1 MATVYGTAPM
11 VHTTTQA
18 VHEQAV
24 APVAAV
30 VQPQLT
36 VQAQAL
42 PTIAVPV
49 AAPAVVATAPV
60 QSMMEVKNAKIEED
74 AQKKLSEYS
83 NLSHEE
89 HMSISGSNARY
100 MVMQKLSRKSE
111 VHNYPGTIV
120 FLCLVCI
127 RVKLKITH
135 KKPSGRKHTSSY
147 HFCRPMG
154 FSPIF

>member
-11 VHTTTQA
+11 VHTTTPA

-24 APVAAV
+24 TPVAAV
-30 VQPQLT
+30 VQPQLA

-49 AAPAVVATAPV
+49 AAPAVVAAAPV
-60 QSMMEVKNAKIEED
+60 QPMMEVTSAKIEEE
-74 AQKKLSEYS
+74 AQKKMAEYG

-111 VHNYPGTIV
+111 VCLTLNV
-120 FLCLVCI
+120 LC
-127 RVKLKITH
+127 
-135 KKPSGRKHTSSY
+135 
-147 HFCRPMG
+147 
-154 FSPIF
+154 

>member
-1 MATVYGTAPM
+1 MKPIILKFPLSKYFWFNLALDFFPGVTPISGMATVYGTAPL
-11 VHTTTQA
+11 VHTTTPA

-30 VQPQLT
+30 VQPQLA

-60 QSMMEVKNAKIEED
+60 QPMMAVASAKIDED
-74 AQKKLSEYS
+74 AQKKMPEYS
-83 NLSHEE
+83 TISHEE

-111 VHNYPGTIV
+111 V
-120 FLCLVCI
+120 
-127 RVKLKITH
+127 KIATEDF
-135 KKPSGRKHTSSY
+135 Y
-147 HFCRPMG
+147 
-154 FSPIF
+154 IFQRWE

>member
-11 VHTTTQA
+11 VHTTTPA

-24 APVAAV
+24 PPVAV
-30 VQPQLT
+30 VQPQLA

-49 AAPAVVATAPV
+49 AAPAVVAAAPV
-60 QSMMEVKNAKIEED
+60 QPVMEITNAKVEEE
-74 AQKKLSEYS
+74 AQKKMAEYS

-111 VHNYPGTIV
+111 VTITNFASVGSRQCVSCPRRHRISIKAPG
-120 FLCLVCI
+120 
-127 RVKLKITH
+127 
-135 KKPSGRKHTSSY
+135 
-147 HFCRPMG
+147 
-154 FSPIF
+154 

>member
-11 VHTTTQA
+11 VHTTTPA

-24 APVAAV
+24 PPVAAV
-30 VQPQLT
+30 VQPQLA

-49 AAPAVVATAPV
+49 AAPAVVAAAPV
-60 QSMMEVKNAKIEED
+60 QPIMEIANAKVDED
-74 AQKKLSEYS
+74 AQKKMAEYS

-111 VHNYPGTIV
+111 VTTSIWS
-120 FLCLVCI
+120 I
-127 RVKLKITH
+127 R
-135 KKPSGRKHTSSY
+135 RW
-147 HFCRPMG
+147 
-154 FSPIF
+154 

>member
-11 VHTTTQA
+11 VHTTTPA

-30 VQPQLT
+30 VQPQLA

-49 AAPAVVATAPV
+49 AAPAVVAAAPV
-60 QSMMEVKNAKIEED
+60 QPLMEVASAKIDEE
-74 AQKKLSEYS
+74 AQKKMSEYS

-111 VHNYPGTIV
+111 VTHSFHYRVDDQAV
-120 FLCLVCI
+120 FLSDLGM
-127 RVKLKITH
+127 
-135 KKPSGRKHTSSY
+135 SNSS
-147 HFCRPMG
+147 
-154 FSPIF
+154 